1 MDLFDVSVV
10 NFGFRRAQR
19 FKDLYRAIFCRL
31 ADLRGLNDL
40 ANFFQPAMRVR
51 VLRSVFMLVTM
62 AMLMRMAVLVGV
74 AVVMP
79 MLMWR
84 RRPRR
89 CMGMRVIV
97 AVTMLMW
104 HRRPR
109 RCRLGGQSCCRT
121 DC

>member
-1 MDLFDVSVV
+1 MEMDLLNVSVMD
-10 NFGFRRAQR
+10 FGFCRAQS
-19 FKDLYRAIFCRL
+19 FKDLDGPIFCRL
-31 ADLRGLNDL
+31 ADARSLNDL
-40 ANFFQPAMRVR
+40 ADFFQSAMRVG

-79 MLMWR
+79 MLMW
-84 RRPRR
+84 
-89 CMGMRVIV
+89 
-97 AVTMLMW
+97 